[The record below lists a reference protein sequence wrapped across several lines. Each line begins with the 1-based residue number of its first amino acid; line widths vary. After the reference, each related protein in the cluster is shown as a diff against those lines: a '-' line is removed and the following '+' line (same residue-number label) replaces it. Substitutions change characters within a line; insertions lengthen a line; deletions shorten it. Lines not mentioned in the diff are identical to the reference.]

1 MIQSNTEL
9 LRIEALIAALN
20 EPDPVGE
27 GRRILLE
34 TLDERTRHA
43 IHDEPDPMLEAIER
57 DDEWFRRESRD
68 YDR

>member
-1 MIQSNTEL
+1 MN
-9 LRIEALIAALN
+9 
-20 EPDPVGE
+20 DPVGE
-27 GRRILLE
+27 DRRFLLE
-34 TLDERTRHA
+34 TLEDEVAEKLGREHP